1 MTCPLCSSTAT
12 RQFSTEGYWID
23 RCGHCGHEFA
33 ELGEASGHVSRVY
46 GDSYFQG
53 GGAGYTNYL
62 AESALLR
69 DRGRYYAKLLARFTQ
84 PGRLLD
90 VGAAAGFIAS
100 GYAESGWRVS
110 GVEPNDSMA
119 KHGREQLGLD
129 IRTGTLESLDSSE
142 QFDVISIIQ
151 VMAHF
156 VSPLEALSNA
166 ARLTA
171 PGGFLLIE
179 TWNRDSW
186 TRRLFGQSWHEYSPP
201 SVLHWFTP
209 ESLEGAAA
217 RCGFQAC
224 GRGRPAKWIHSDH
237 AVSLVRHKL
246 DSTPLAFAGRLAEKI
261 VPAGIPIPYPAED
274 LFWALFRK
282 K

>member
-1 MTCPLCSSTAT
+1 MICPLCASPAA
-12 RQFSTEGYWID
+12 RQFSVDGYWIS
-23 RCGHCGHEFA
+23 RCGTCGHEFA
-33 ELGEASGHVSRVY
+33 ELDDAAGHVSRVY
-46 GDSYFQG
+46 SDSYFQG
-53 GGAGYTNYL
+53 GGAGYTDYL
-62 AESALLR
+62 SESALLR
-69 DRGRYYAKLLARFTQ
+69 DRGRSYAKLLARFTK

-100 GYAESGWRVS
+100 GFAESGWRVS

-119 KHGREQLGLD
+119 RHGREKLGLD
-129 IRTGTLESLDSSE
+129 VRTGTLESLDSAE
-142 QFDVISIIQ
+142 RFDVISIIQ

-171 PGGFLLIE
+171 PGGYLLIE

-209 ESLEGAAA
+209 ASLERAAA
-217 RCGFQAC
+217 KCGYEPA

-261 VPAGIPIPYPAED
+261 VPAGLPIPYPAED
-274 LFWALFRK
+274 LFWALFRRK
-282 K
+282 